1 MTSTFTSVLKK
12 IGTVLLDGSEIAAEV
27 LGFPFIAQ
35 LIGAASPKV
44 ASALQTGVADLNT
57 LAGFVSTAEAM
68 FPAAAGQQ
76 TGSQKLAAV
85 TPMVQQMLLSWAQSS
100 LPGHNKVKDPTLLAK
115 AAGEIAG
122 GMADAMNA
130 FGD

>member
-1 MTSTFTSVLKK
+1 MSTFTSVLKK
-12 IGTVLLDGSEIAAEV
+12 IGMVLLDGSQIAAEV

-35 LIGAASPKV
+35 LLGAAGPKV
-44 ASALQTGVADLNT
+44 AAAVQTGVADLNT
-57 LAGFVSTAEAM
+57 LAGFVSTAETM
-68 FPAAAGQQ
+68 FPAVAGAQ

-85 TPMVQQMLLSWAQSS
+85 TPMVQQMLLSWAQSA
-100 LPGHNKVKDPTLLAK
+100 LPGHNKVKDPALLAK
-115 AAGEIAG
+115 AAQEIGG